1 MDARLMYKYRGNIL
15 GFRKT
20 YITFAWKL
28 LTKENNM
35 KHSIEAA
42 WKGNMKFSAEM
53 DGHTIV
59 VDAGADA
66 GGQDAGP
73 RPKKLMMLALA
84 GCTGMDVVSLLN
96 KMRVEFDDFS
106 LSVDANV
113 TEEHPKHYDSMHI
126 TYRFKGKN
134 LPMDK
139 LQKVVEMSQEK
150 YCGVS
155 AAYKKA
161 MEITW
166 EIVVIPD

>member
-1 MDARLMYKYRGNIL
+1 
-15 GFRKT
+15 
-20 YITFAWKL
+20 
-28 LTKENNM
+28 M
-35 KHSIEAA
+35 KHSIETI
-42 WKGNMKFSAEM
+42 WKGKMKFSAEL

-66 GGQDAGP
+66 GGEDAGP

-84 GCTGMDVVSLLN
+84 GCSGMDVVSLLN

-106 LSVDANV
+106 LTVDANV
-113 TEEHPKHYDSMHI
+113 TDEHPKHYDSMHI
-126 TYRFKGKN
+126 TYRFRGKN

-155 AAYKKA
+155 AAYKKG
-161 MEITW
+161 MDITW
-166 EIVVIPD
+166 EIVVVPD

>member
-1 MDARLMYKYRGNIL
+1 MDAGLMYKYKGIIF

-20 YITFAWKL
+20 SSTLAWKQVA
-28 LTKENNM
+28 TENTM

-53 DGHTIV
+53 DGHTMV
-59 VDAGADA
+59 VDAGLDA
-66 GGQDAGP
+66 GGEDAGP

-96 KMRVEFDDFS
+96 KMRVKFDDFS

-139 LQKVVEMSQEK
+139 LQKVVEMSQDT

-155 AAYKKA
+155 AAYKKG
-161 MEITW
+161 MEISW
-166 EIVVIPD
+166 EIVVIAD